1 MSETAHEVAAEVAAN
16 AAGDV
21 AAQASAHG
29 PTASEY
35 IQHHLHHLQMD
46 FSLNSAQQH
55 GLVDFSLF
63 NLDSELVSTAWIFST
78 CSLLISVP
86 LLSYLLN

>member
-1 MSETAHEVAAEVAAN
+1 MIPCFAIGLALLLGLGSGDALPLKTIAILAVMPMAFMS
-16 AAGDV
+16 
-21 AAQASAHG
+21 
-29 PTASEY
+29 
-35 IQHHLHHLQMD
+35 
-46 FSLNSAQQH
+46 
-55 GLVDFSLF
+55 LVPASLF